1 MHAEGDELDEEE
13 HVGDGDARQ
22 EAVDGRAVHLLA
34 VENGDVEQVQD
45 GAEDAHHETEIA
57 VDAPVLLREV
67 VQVAA
72 HPVVAKTEL
81 LPESNL
87 LIGGS

>member
-1 MHAEGDELDEEE
+1 M
-13 HVGDGDARQ
+13 
-22 EAVDGRAVHLLA
+22 HLLQRMRTKKEGSGSKNPRNVA
-34 VENGDVEQVQD
+34 DGICGCSLAGEHGDVEQVQD
-45 GAEDAHHETEIA
+45 GAEDAHHEAEIA